1 MSFIIVYTYGL
12 LQWNKLVKWRLSLKT
27 SWIIKYLHYI
37 CFAISLT
44 VALIYL
50 QFDLGFR
57 GLWTTRIFIITTLV
71 TGVSFI
77 LISNRTINNKVETIY
92 FRIFS
97 FIPVLIGGVL
107 YVPFLSVVVIL
118 SLFEQLTEPVNKIYY
133 EDNKLRIQSSFVGVL
148 GPPRVDIF
156 KKIIVFE
163 KRLSRTDFNSY
174 EFDSLKV
181 QYDKDSTRVLI
192 YGLAKDENKPR
203 ILRFKKVD

>member
-163 KRLSRTDFNSY
+163 KRLSRINLTVMN
-174 EFDSLKV
+174 
-181 QYDKDSTRVLI
+181 LI
-192 YGLAKDENKPR
+192 H
-203 ILRFKKVD
+203 